1 VFALVEQCRFNDC
14 KHETE
19 PGCAILAALKANT
32 LDQARLDRWN
42 KLVAEERFNSASL
55 AQRKSDDKSL
65 HKTIRAIQKKSG
77 KKRSSQKKNKK

>member
-1 VFALVEQCRFNDC
+1 
-14 KHETE
+14 
-19 PGCAILAALKANT
+19 
-32 LDQARLDRWN
+32 
-42 KLVAEERFNSASL
+42 L